1 MNVAFET
8 KSVTVQN
15 VWFDPRSGYLHA
27 VISGIDYSLPLAG
40 IPDDDFESIAPV
52 IAFATGCGGSVVVCH
67 HQDGAETWLP
77 ADMWLPGGFTATA
90 CDSPRA

>member
-15 VWFDPRSGYLHA
+15 VWFDPRSGHLHA
-27 VISGIDYSLPLAG
+27 VISGIDYSLPLAQ
-40 IPDDDFESIAPV
+40 IPDADFESGAPV
-52 IAFATGCGGSVVVCH
+52 VGFATGCGGSVIVCR

-77 ADMWLPGGFTATA
+77 ADMWLPGGFTASA
-90 CDSPRA
+90 